1 MVCWDHPRI
10 RGTNTL
16 QSFFYSFPLGS
27 PPHTRD
33 KFEVEVIAE
42 IADRIT
48 PAYAGQITSRVQ
60 GGGSNRDHPRIRGTN
75 LTSAHSLSPVP
86 GSPPHTRDKFFRLSE
101 GREGERITPAYAGQI
116 LKFSIRMMES
126 QDHPRIRG
134 TNSPIAD
141 DVSNCSGSPPHT
153 RDKFSLGLAGLGL
166 FRITPAYA
174 GQMILVRIG
183 KKSIQDH
190 PRIRGT
196 DFSNSSTLLYPLG
209 SPPHT
214 RDKCQARR
222 LKARSPR
229 ITPAYAG
236 QITCE
241 DVEARYRED
250 HPRIRGT
257 NRTGDQRGATAQ
269 GSPPHTRDKYRLNTD
284 SFVSSRITPAY
295 AGQMCCILQRC
306 SSL

>member
-1 MVCWDHPRI
+1 MVALISMVCWDHPRI

-196 DFSNSSTLLYPLG
+196 NFSNSSTLLYPLG

-214 RDKCQARR
+214 RDKSHW
-222 LKARSPR
+222 RSAWSDCSG

-236 QITCE
+236 QISIE
-241 DVEARYRED
+241 YRFVRVVED

-257 NRTGDQRGATAQ
+257 NVVNERPCEHIQ
-269 GSPPHTRDKYRLNTD
+269 G
-284 SFVSSRITPAY
+284 ITPAY

>member
-1 MVCWDHPRI
+1 MGWDHPRI
-10 RGTNTL
+10 RGTNHE
-16 QSFFYSFPLGS
+16 QSSRGRFQPGS

-33 KFEVEVIAE
+33 KSIRCLHPLTGG
-42 IADRIT
+42 RIT
-48 PAYAGQITSRVQ
+48 PAYAGQITEHEPRQ
-60 GGGSNRDHPRIRGTN
+60 ARRWDHPRIRGTN

-196 DFSNSSTLLYPLG
+196 NFSNSSTLLYPLG

-295 AGQMCCILQRC
+295 AGLIESRLAIIVD
-306 SSL
+306 L

>member
-86 GSPPHTRDKFFRLSE
+86 GSPPHTRDKF
-101 GREGERITPAYAGQI
+101 
-116 LKFSIRMMES
+116 
-126 QDHPRIRG
+126 
-134 TNSPIAD
+134 
-141 DVSNCSGSPPHT
+141 
-153 RDKFSLGLAGLGL
+153 SLGLAGLGL

-196 DFSNSSTLLYPLG
+196 NFSNSSTLLYPLG

-295 AGQMCCILQRC
+295 AGQMLSMKGLVNTSRGSPPHTRDKCVVF
-306 SSL
+306 SSVVVPCRIIPAYAGLMFTNG

>member
-1 MVCWDHPRI
+1 
-10 RGTNTL
+10 
-16 QSFFYSFPLGS
+16 
-27 PPHTRD
+27 
-33 KFEVEVIAE
+33 
-42 IADRIT
+42 
-48 PAYAGQITSRVQ
+48 
-60 GGGSNRDHPRIRGTN
+60 
-75 LTSAHSLSPVP
+75 
-86 GSPPHTRDKFFRLSE
+86 
-101 GREGERITPAYAGQI
+101 
-116 LKFSIRMMES
+116 MES

-196 DFSNSSTLLYPLG
+196 NFSNSSTLLYPLG

-257 NRTGDQRGATAQ
+257 NVVNERPCEHIQ
-269 GSPPHTRDKYRLNTD
+269 G
-284 SFVSSRITPAY
+284 ITPAY

>member
-1 MVCWDHPRI
+1 MVALISMVCWDHPRI

-134 TNSPIAD
+134 TN
-141 DVSNCSGSPPHT
+141 
-153 RDKFSLGLAGLGL
+153 
-166 FRITPAYA
+166 
-174 GQMILVRIG
+174 
-183 KKSIQDH
+183 
-190 PRIRGT
+190 
-196 DFSNSSTLLYPLG
+196 FSNSSTLLYPLG

-295 AGQMCCILQRC
+295 AGQMLSMKGLVNTSRGSPPHTRDKCVVF
-306 SSL
+306 SSVVVPCRIIPAYAGLMFTNG